1 MSSVVIQ
8 FLRKCLIKLLALAV
22 RGSDLLLANKF
33 CFSHKAGLYIT
44 QIRHV
49 FRFNINRLW
58 QDMLYIYSRICTYYN
73 DLVIE
78 TNCIC
83 THLVRIRFLLLPYFF
98 PPMHAHCDILYN
110 AATSVE
116 EYFLIWPIYTFFNF
130 SAIQT
135 LNWII
140 LGTTTH
146 MYRKFTMLH
155 WYHIDS
161 AG

>member
-8 FLRKCLIKLLALAV
+8 FLQKCLIKLLALAV

-58 QDMLYIYSRICTYYN
+58 QDMLYIYSRIYTYYN

-83 THLVRIRFLLLPYFF
+83 TRLVRIRFLLLPYFF
-98 PPMHAHCDILYN
+98 STNARSLWYTVQCCNFRGRIFSNLTYLHFFSIL
-110 AATSVE
+110 VL
-116 EYFLIWPIYTFFNF
+116 FKL
-130 SAIQT
+130 
-135 LNWII
+135 
-140 LGTTTH
+140 
-146 MYRKFTMLH
+146 
-155 WYHIDS
+155 
-161 AG
+161 

>member
-1 MSSVVIQ
+1 MTW
-8 FLRKCLIKLLALAV
+8 LLKQTAYAPIWSE
-22 RGSDLLLANKF
+22 SDF
-33 CFSHKAGLYIT
+33 YCYHI
-44 QIRHV
+44 
-49 FRFNINRLW
+49 
-58 QDMLYIYSRICTYYN
+58 
-73 DLVIE
+73 
-78 TNCIC
+78 
-83 THLVRIRFLLLPYFF
+83 FF